1 METGGAEA
9 LVPQVAAA
17 TLAEA
22 SEDSEQPEAA
32 AADDP
37 SSANPETDPTG
48 EAAGELGSVGNGE
61 GEEDPGVG
69 LRRQLDEL
77 LAARVERQC
86 GALSSCP

>member
-1 METGGAEA
+1 
-9 LVPQVAAA
+9 VPQVAAA
-17 TLAEA
+17 ALAAA

-48 EAAGELGSVGNGE
+48 EVAGELGSVGNGE
-61 GEEDPGVG
+61 GEEDPGAC